1 MSSNE
6 DEKNSIYTA
15 NSNSNKDQLSYLEE
29 GPMKTL
35 IASMLIPKRTVVYVQ
50 AEWTKLLLFE
60 PKHD

>member
-15 NSNSNKDQLSYLEE
+15 NANNKDQLSYLEE